1 MSFQIKYEKLLKK
14 YKTIWTKVED
24 LQNTELNTLSV
35 YDNRYVKSKTRTYG
49 DKVQTNFLGLNV
61 QEDDIECKSFIVIS
75 THACISKQI
84 LPASI
89 FRQLHSYNY
98 RQIILMTIILK
109 LIKIRSYKCCIMIAL
124 I

>member
-49 DKVQTNFLGLNV
+49 DKV
-61 QEDDIECKSFIVIS
+61 
-75 THACISKQI
+75 
-84 LPASI
+84 
-89 FRQLHSYNY
+89 
-98 RQIILMTIILK
+98 
-109 LIKIRSYKCCIMIAL
+109 
-124 I
+124 